1 MRAYG
6 NTNAAPYASA
16 PAVGLAGDTY
26 WNTTEKVLYVSDG
39 AAWIKAD
46 TWTASGATLT
56 PTDAT
61 KEVYIPTTTPGHA
74 LKWGPATIKSRL
86 IQAGTTPGANWS
98 LNGSLNASATAWVQ
112 DDGTKPSWVT
122 TQSTNSDTWAVARCP
137 AGVPASMTNLLSVDA
152 TGNFMSAGH
161 ITTGGV
167 TTAYTNPG
175 LRITGTAA
183 GIRCQNVGTA
193 LPDAYSNSVAFGW
206 DGTLKARID
215 STQIGTVTVTSDAR
229 VKRDIEEDV
238 PGLDTVQ
245 KLRPVSFEYDQAA
258 RPIGFEPGRHYGLIA
273 QELAPHL
280 PLLLREEVW
289 DAEKPDETR
298 FALQAIE
305 LIPVLIQAIKDLAA
319 RVAALETAA
328 GVVPAAG

>member
-6 NTNAAPYASA
+6 ITNAAPYASA
-16 PAVGLAGDTY
+16 PAVGLVGDTY

-46 TWTASGATLT
+46 VWTASGTTLT

-61 KEVYIPTTTPGHA
+61 KEIYIPTTTPGHA
-74 LKWGPATIKSRL
+74 LKWGSGTIKSRL
-86 IQAGTTPGANWS
+86 VHNAAAPSSNWS
-98 LNGSLNASATAWVQ
+98 MNASLNAAGTLWVQ
-112 DDGTKPSWVT
+112 DDSAKPSWVT
-122 TQSTNSDTWAVARCP
+122 AQNTTLDTWVVARCP
-137 AGVPASMTNLLSVDA
+137 AGSPASMTNVLNLDASGNLTLFPGTAGATQQGTLLLA
-152 TGNFMSAGH
+152 NTA
-161 ITTGGV
+161 GGV
-167 TTAYTNPG
+167 
-175 LRITGTAA
+175 
-183 GIRCQNVGTA
+183 RCKNVGT
-193 LPDAYSNSVAFGW
+193 DAGGGFSNAVAFGW
-206 DGTLKARID
+206 DGTLKVRVD

-229 VKRDIEEDV
+229 VKRNVEEDV

-258 RPIGFEPGRHYGLIA
+258 RPIGFESGRHYGLIA

-289 DAEKPDETR
+289 DVEKPDETR
-298 FALQAIE
+298 FTLQAIE

-328 GVVPAAG
+328 GVVPAAGVRAG